1 MARSAPLVV
10 PSPLR
15 SVVTAPPQ
23 PPSSTAKSSPP
34 TEPLPVRSAGQFTT
48 ADKVS
53 VAVPDVPTPALPTR
67 TYHVLPE
74 LADQAAELVPF
85 EHVALLSLQATTAVV
100 APGHADPE

>member
-1 MARSAPLVV
+1 MVV
-10 PSPLR
+10 PSPFR
-15 SVVTAPPQ
+15 SVVTDPPQ

-67 TYHVLPE
+67 TYQVLPA
-74 LADQAAELVPF
+74 LAFQTAELVPF
-85 EHVALLSLQATTAVV
+85 VHAALLSLQAATAVV
-100 APGHADPE
+100 EIGQADPE